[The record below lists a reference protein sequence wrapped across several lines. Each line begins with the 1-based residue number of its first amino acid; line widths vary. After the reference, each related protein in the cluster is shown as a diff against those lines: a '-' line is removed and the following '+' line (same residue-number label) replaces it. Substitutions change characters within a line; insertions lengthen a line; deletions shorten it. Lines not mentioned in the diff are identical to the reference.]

1 MKYELLTFYIQCE
14 METKP
19 EILPYFPLS
28 VFLFPGEDIPL
39 RIFEPR
45 YKQLIEDA
53 RTTGITFAIP
63 YVIDQEI
70 QEFGCEV
77 RLKEVVA
84 ENARGRMV
92 VSVESL
98 AVVKIISYTKQL
110 EGKLYAGGSIRR
122 MVCSDPV
129 ESEELIGLIQNYA
142 DHFDKEFLNCCDQ
155 SNVTRQEVLK
165 ALNLSSDDKYKFVC
179 MSDGE
184 EKEGYLIG
192 QLQYLKM
199 IRKQETL
206 LGNDFGL
213 N

>member
-1 MKYELLTFYIQCE
+1 MSSST
-14 METKP
+14 

-63 YVIDQEI
+63 YVIEQEV

-77 RLKEVVA
+77 RLKDVVA
-84 ENARGRMV
+84 ENPGGRMV
-92 VSVESL
+92 VTIESL
-98 AVVKIISYTKQL
+98 SIVQIINFSKQL
-110 EGKLYAGGSIRR
+110 EGKLYAGGAVKRLPD
-122 MVCSDPV
+122 SD
-129 ESEELIGLIQNYA
+129 LIENIDLIQLINSYA
-142 DHFDKEFLNCCDQ
+142 DQFDSGFLKCCDRPALTHQ
-155 SNVTRQEVLK
+155 DVIR
-165 ALNLSSDDKYKFVC
+165 ALNLSSDEKYKFVC
-179 MSDGE
+179 MPDLVQ
-184 EKEGYLIG
+184 KEVYLTG
-192 QLQYLKM
+192 QLRYLKM
-199 IRKQETL
+199 IRNQESL